1 MSYNWKDLDAIC
13 EGIEQDE
20 ENRRWDDD
28 EFVDLN
34 KIDNNM
40 QLGYCVNCDSEE
52 KAACQA
58 MGHNILH
65 DFQDEDGPEEDFDA
79 DLYGPECDT
88 CYVHGQQDDCPNCG
102 LKINE
107 EGELA

>member
-1 MSYNWKDLDAIC
+1 MGYNWKDLDAIC

-20 ENRRWDDD
+20 ENRRWDDE

-40 QLGYCVNCDSEE
+40 QLGYCVTCDSEE
-52 KAACQA
+52 KAACNA

-65 DFQDEDGPEEDFDA
+65 DFQDEDGPEEDF
-79 DLYGPECDT
+79 ESCDD

-102 LKINE
+102 LIVNQ
-107 EGELA
+107 EGEYA

>member
-20 ENRRWDDD
+20 ENRQWDDE

-34 KIDNNM
+34 KIDNEM
-40 QLGYCVNCDSEE
+40 QLGYCVTCDAEE

-65 DFQDEDGPEEDFDA
+65 DVQEEEPEEDFD
-79 DLYGPECDT
+79 ECDI
-88 CYVHGQQDDCPNCG
+88 CAVHGEQDDCPNCG